1 MSRRIQL
8 MNEIREALDPR
19 PKIYK
24 SFIQSTKNPT
34 LFSSDPGGKL
44 MTKKDCLNIP
54 ARGHF
59 FIVRPRVKESA

>member
-19 PKIYK
+19 PKYYK
-24 SFIQSTKNPT
+24 AFYQSSENEN
-34 LFSSDPGGKL
+34 LFSSPDGNL
-44 MTKKDCLNIP
+44 LNKKDCLKIA

-59 FIVRPRVKESA
+59 FIVRAPLVKV